1 MGNVIQTNVSSL
13 NAQRALTSSN
23 NDLRT
28 SFQRLSSGL
37 RINSAADDAAGLQ
50 ISNRL
55 TSQIGG
61 LGQAVRNSNDGISLA
76 QTAEGALQEA
86 TNILQRIRDLSIQS
100 SNGSNSAQ
108 DRAALQQE
116 VGQLQTELNRI
127 AETTA
132 FGGRNLLNGTFGSQL
147 FQVGSEANETVAVSI
162 GSAKATSI
170 GRNSHDLDGSIFGDA
185 LAAANTIPASNG
197 LAAAASFAV
206 IGNLGAA
213 TLAVAANDTAE
224 NVALTVNQNSATT
237 GVSADARNVIR
248 LSGFGTGS
256 VSFNLTGDNTAA
268 ESFAASITD
277 TNDLSA
283 MADAINEKSGVTGI
297 TASADD
303 SGNLTLISETGDDI
317 GIGDYTTSNTT
328 NTTVT
333 VRSRNFA
340 NTGNAAGSADVTLT
354 SGGTD
359 STLATGIVRIDGG
372 RSGFTFSGASTE
384 FSATALGGSAVSSV
398 ASIDIATAEGAQD
411 ALGVIDGAIAS
422 IDSFRS
428 SLGAVQNRLSATI
441 ANLQNI
447 SENVSAARSAI
458 RDADFAHE
466 TSELAKNQVL
476 QQAGTSI
483 LSQANASSQSILSL
497 LQ

>member
-1 MGNVIQTNVSSL
+1 MGNVIQTNVASL
-13 NAQRALTSSN
+13 NAQRSLSESNSS
-23 NDLRT
+23 LRS

-61 LGQAVRNSNDGISLA
+61 LGQAVRNANDGISLA

-86 TNILQRIRDLSIQS
+86 TNILQRIRDLSVQS
-100 SNGSNSAQ
+100 ANGSNSAQ

-127 AETTA
+127 SETTA

-162 GSAKATSI
+162 GSSRATDI
-170 GRNSHDLDGSIFGDA
+170 GRNSVDLDGSIFGDA
-185 LAAANTIPASNG
+185 LAAANSIPASNG

-206 IGNLGAA
+206 IGNLGTA

-224 NVALTVNQNSATT
+224 NVALTVNQNSAST
-237 GVSADARNVIR
+237 GVTADARNVVR
-248 LSGFGTGS
+248 LSAFGTGS
-256 VSFNLTGDNTAA
+256 VSFTLTGDNTTA

-277 TNDLSA
+277 ANDLSA
-283 MADAINEKSGVTGI
+283 VADAINEKSGVTGI
-297 TASADD
+297 SASADD

-317 GIGDYTTSNTT
+317 GIGDYTTSNGT

-340 NTGNAAGSADVTLT
+340 NTAAAAGSADVTLT
-354 SGGTD
+354 SGGAD
-359 STLATGIVRIDGG
+359 ST
-372 RSGFTFSGASTE
+372 
-384 FSATALGGSAVSSV
+384 
-398 ASIDIATAEGAQD
+398 
-411 ALGVIDGAIAS
+411 
-422 IDSFRS
+422 
-428 SLGAVQNRLSATI
+428 
-441 ANLQNI
+441 
-447 SENVSAARSAI
+447 
-458 RDADFAHE
+458 
-466 TSELAKNQVL
+466 
-476 QQAGTSI
+476 
-483 LSQANASSQSILSL
+483 
-497 LQ
+497 